1 MGLDRD
7 ATHGTA
13 RDATGDAATGDST
26 GGAVGDTVR
35 RLRDGMGRG
44 VLSFP
49 LTSFHDDGSLDPDGF
64 RAHVAAQ
71 IATAPGALFP
81 ACGTGEFFSLDED
94 EYRQTVTI
102 AVEEAAGRL
111 PVVAGVGYGWA
122 QAARFARIAE
132 QAGADALLVLPHY
145 LVAAPQDGL
154 VAQLEQIAARTRLP
168 LIAYQRG
175 QVAFSAASLRHIV
188 RIPNVIGLKDG
199 HSDLDRLQR
208 LTLAAP
214 EDFLFFNG
222 AATAEIQA
230 RAYATVG
237 VPAYSSAVHAFA
249 PEIANAFFAALHDGD
264 GTDGRDGGGRRG
276 DEGDKTVQRLLRD
289 FYVPFVELRDR
300 VPGYAVSLVKA
311 AARLRGRPVGPVRA
325 PLTEPSPAD
334 LADLATLLTTGL
346 DLVGAAL

>member
-1 MGLDRD
+1 MTLDPD
-7 ATHGTA
+7 TA
-13 RDATGDAATGDST
+13 
-26 GGAVGDTVR
+26 R
-35 RLRDGMGRG
+35 RLRDGMARG

-49 LTSFHDDGSLDPDGF
+49 LTSFHDDGTLDPDGF

-71 IATAPGALFP
+71 IATGPGALFP

-94 EYRQTVTI
+94 EYRQVVTL
-102 AVEEAAGRL
+102 AVEEAGGRL
-111 PVVAGVGYGWA
+111 PVVAGIGYGWA
-122 QAARFARIAE
+122 QAVRFARIAE
-132 QAGADALLVLPHY
+132 EAGADALLVLPHY

-175 QVAFSAASLRHIV
+175 QVAFGVDAFRRVAE
-188 RIPNVIGLKDG
+188 IPGVIGLKDG

-214 EDFLFFNG
+214 EGFLFFNG
-222 AATAEIQA
+222 ASTAEIQA

-249 PEIANAFFAALHDGD
+249 PEIANAFFTALRDGD
-264 GTDGRDGGGRRG
+264 DGTV
-276 DEGDKTVQRLLRD
+276 EKLLRD
-289 FYVPFVELRDR
+289 FYVPLVELRDR

-311 AARLRGRPVGPVRA
+311 AARLRGCPVGPVRA
-325 PLTEPSPAD
+325 PLTDPSAAD
-334 LADLATLLTTGL
+334 LADLERLLASGL
-346 DLVGAAL
+346 DLVGADL

>member
-1 MGLDRD
+1 MNGE
-7 ATHGTA
+7 TET
-13 RDATGDAATGDST
+13 TET
-26 GGAVGDTVR
+26 VVR
-35 RLRDGMGRG
+35 RLRDGMAGG

-64 RAHVAAQ
+64 RTHVAAR
-71 IATAPGALFP
+71 IATAPGAVFP

-94 EYRQTVTI
+94 EYRTVVTI
-102 AVEEAAGRL
+102 AVEEAAGRV

-132 QAGADALLVLPHY
+132 EAGADALLVLPHY

-154 VAQLEQIAARTRLP
+154 VAQLEQLAARTRLP

-175 QVAFSAASLRHIV
+175 QVAFTASSLKRIAA
-188 RIPNVIGLKDG
+188 IPGVIGLKDG

-214 EDFLFFNG
+214 EGFLFFNG
-222 AATAEIQA
+222 ASTAEIQA

-249 PEIANAFFAALHDGD
+249 PEIANAFFTALTDGD
-264 GTDGRDGGGRRG
+264 
-276 DEGDKTVQRLLRD
+276 DKTVERLLRD

-311 AARLRGRPVGPVRA
+311 AARLRGQPVGPVRA
-325 PLTEPSPAD
+325 PLTDPSAAD
-334 LADLATLLTTGL
+334 LAELTTLLATGL

>member
-1 MGLDRD
+1 MS
-7 ATHGTA
+7 AHT
-13 RDATGDAATGDST
+13 
-26 GGAVGDTVR
+26 DTVR
-35 RLRDGMGRG
+35 RLRDGMAQG

-49 LTSFHDDGSLDPDGF
+49 LTSFHEDGTLDPDGF
-64 RAHVAAQ
+64 RTHVAAQ
-71 IATAPGALFP
+71 IATAPGAVFP

-94 EYRQTVTI
+94 EYRTVVTL

-132 QAGADALLVLPHY
+132 EAGADALLVLPHY

-154 VAQLEQIAARTRLP
+154 VGQLARLAERTRLP

-175 QVAFSAASLRHIV
+175 QVAFTAATLRRV
-188 RIPNVIGLKDG
+188 AAVPGVIGLKDG

-214 EDFLFFNG
+214 AGFLFFNG
-222 AATAEIQA
+222 ASTAEIQA

-249 PEIANAFFAALHDGD
+249 PEIANAFFTALRDGD
-264 GTDGRDGGGRRG
+264 HGTL
-276 DEGDKTVQRLLRD
+276 DKLLRD
-289 FYVPFVELRDR
+289 FYVPLVELRDR

-325 PLTEPSPAD
+325 PLTDPGADD
-334 LADLATLLTTGL
+334 LAELTALLTNGL
-346 DLVGAAL
+346 ALVGADL

>member
-1 MGLDRD
+1 M
-7 ATHGTA
+7 
-13 RDATGDAATGDST
+13 
-26 GGAVGDTVR
+26 GGAPDTEAVTR
-35 RLRDGMGRG
+35 RLRDGMTGG

-49 LTSFHDDGSLDPDGF
+49 LTSLHDDGSLDPDGF
-64 RAHVAAQ
+64 RAYVAAQ
-71 IATAPGALFP
+71 LAGAPGAVFP

-94 EYRQTVTI
+94 EYRTVVTVT
-102 AVEEAAGRL
+102 VEEAAGHV

-132 QAGADALLVLPHY
+132 EAGADALLVLPHY

-154 VAQLEQIAARTRLP
+154 VAQLEQLAARTRLP

-175 QVAFSAASLRHIV
+175 QVAFGVDALR
-188 RIPNVIGLKDG
+188 RITEIPGVIGLKDG

-230 RAYATVG
+230 RAYAAVG

-249 PEIANAFFAALHDGD
+249 PEIANAFFEALRDGD
-264 GTDGRDGGGRRG
+264 DGTV
-276 DEGDKTVQRLLRD
+276 DKLLRD
-289 FYVPFVELRDR
+289 FYVPLVELRDR

-325 PLTEPSPAD
+325 PLTDPSAAD
-334 LADLATLLTTGL
+334 LADLRTLLVTGL

>member
-1 MGLDRD
+1 VGIDTDR
-7 ATHGTA
+7 G
-13 RDATGDAATGDST
+13 
-26 GGAVGDTVR
+26 VVR
-35 RLRDGMGRG
+35 RLRDGMAAG

-49 LTSFHDDGSLDPDGF
+49 LTSFREDGTLDPDGF
-64 RAHVAAQ
+64 RTHVAAQ
-71 IATAPGALFP
+71 LAAAPGAVFP

-94 EYRQTVTI
+94 EYRTVVTV
-102 AVEEAAGRL
+102 AVEEAAGRV

-122 QAARFARIAE
+122 QAVRFARIAE
-132 QAGADALLVLPHY
+132 EAGADALLVLPHY

-154 VAQLEQIAARTRLP
+154 VRQLEEIAARATLP

-175 QVAFSAASLRHIV
+175 QVAFTAASLRRV
-188 RIPNVIGLKDG
+188 AAIPGVIGLKDG

-214 EDFLFFNG
+214 EGFLFFNG

-249 PEIANAFFAALHDGD
+249 PEIANSFFTALRDGD
-264 GTDGRDGGGRRG
+264 G
-276 DEGDKTVQRLLRD
+276 KTVELLLRE
-289 FYVPFVELRDR
+289 FYVPLVELRDR

-325 PLTEPSPAD
+325 PLADPSDRD
-334 LADLATLLTTGL
+334 LVDLGNLLTAGL

>member
-1 MGLDRD
+1 MRVSLDR
-7 ATHGTA
+7 
-13 RDATGDAATGDST
+13 
-26 GGAVGDTVR
+26 DTVR
-35 RLRDGMGRG
+35 RLREGMAHG

-49 LTSFHDDGSLDPDGF
+49 LTSFHADGSLDPDGF
-64 RAHVAAQ
+64 RAHAAAQ
-71 IATAPGALFP
+71 IATAPGAVFP

-94 EYRQTVTI
+94 EYRQVVTI

-111 PVVAGVGYGWA
+111 PVVAGIGYGWA

-132 QAGADALLVLPHY
+132 DAGADALLVLPHY

-154 VAQLEQIAARTRLP
+154 VAQLEHIAARTRLP

-175 QVAFSAASLRHIV
+175 QVAFTAASLR
-188 RIPNVIGLKDG
+188 RIAAIPTVIGLKDG

-214 EDFLFFNG
+214 EGFLFFNG

-230 RAYATVG
+230 RSYAAVG

-249 PEIANAFFAALHDGD
+249 PEIANAFFTALKADEGGGSGGGGD
-264 GTDGRDGGGRRG
+264 GTV
-276 DEGDKTVQRLLRD
+276 EKLLRD
-289 FYVPFVELRDR
+289 FYVPLVELRDR

-325 PLTEPSPAD
+325 PLTDPSGDD
-334 LADLATLLTTGL
+334 LADLKTLLTAGL

>member
-1 MGLDRD
+1 M
-7 ATHGTA
+7 
-13 RDATGDAATGDST
+13 AA
-26 GGAVGDTVR
+26 
-35 RLRDGMGRG
+35 G

-49 LTSFHDDGSLDPDGF
+49 LTSFREDGTLDPDGF

-71 IATAPGALFP
+71 LAAAPGALFP

-94 EYRQTVTI
+94 EYRTVVTV
-102 AVEEAAGRL
+102 AVEEAAGRV

-122 QAARFARIAE
+122 QAVRFARIAE
-132 QAGADALLVLPHY
+132 EAGADALLVLPHY

-154 VAQLEQIAARTRLP
+154 VRQLEEIAARTSLP

-175 QVAFSAASLRHIV
+175 QVAFTAASLRRV
-188 RIPNVIGLKDG
+188 AEIPGVIGLKDG

-214 EDFLFFNG
+214 EGFLFFNG

-249 PEIANAFFAALHDGD
+249 PEIANSFFAALRDGD
-264 GTDGRDGGGRRG
+264 G
-276 DEGDKTVQRLLRD
+276 KTVERLLRE
-289 FYVPFVELRDR
+289 FYVPLVELRDR

-325 PLTEPSPAD
+325 PLTDPSDRD
-334 LADLATLLTTGL
+334 LTDLGNLLTTGL

>member
-1 MGLDRD
+1 M
-7 ATHGTA
+7 A
-13 RDATGDAATGDST
+13 RVA
-26 GGAVGDTVR
+26 GDTQTETVTR
-35 RLRDGMGRG
+35 RLRDGMANG

-49 LTSFHDDGSLDPDGF
+49 LTAFHDDGSLDPEGF

-71 IATAPGALFP
+71 LATAPGALFP

-94 EYRQTVTI
+94 EYRRVVEI
-102 AVEEAAGRL
+102 AVEEAAGRV
-111 PVVAGVGYGWA
+111 PVVAGTGYGWA

-154 VAQLEQIAARTRLP
+154 AAQLEQLAARTRLP
-168 LIAYQRG
+168 IVAYQRG
-175 QVAFSAASLRHIV
+175 QVAYGV
-188 RIPNVIGLKDG
+188 RAFKRIAEIPGVIGLKDG

-214 EDFLFFNG
+214 EGFLFFNG

-230 RAYATVG
+230 RSYAAVG

-249 PEIANAFFAALHDGD
+249 PEIANAFFAALRDGD
-264 GTDGRDGGGRRG
+264 HGTV
-276 DEGDKTVQRLLRD
+276 DKLLRD

-325 PLTEPSPAD
+325 PLAEPSPDD
-334 LADLATLLTTGL
+334 LAGLKTLLTTGL

>member
-1 MGLDRD
+1 MTPDPD
-7 ATHGTA
+7 TA
-13 RDATGDAATGDST
+13 
-26 GGAVGDTVR
+26 R
-35 RLRDGMGRG
+35 RLRDGMARG

-49 LTSFHDDGSLDPDGF
+49 LTSFHDDGTLDPDGF
-64 RAHVAAQ
+64 RAHL
-71 IATAPGALFP
+71 ATQLDRGPGAVFP

-94 EYRQTVTI
+94 EYRQVVTL
-102 AVEEAAGRL
+102 AVQEAGGRV
-111 PVVAGVGYGWA
+111 PVVAGIGYGWA
-122 QAARFARIAE
+122 QAVRFARIAE
-132 QAGADALLVLPHY
+132 DAGADALLVLPHY

-175 QVAFSAASLRHIV
+175 QVAFGADAFR
-188 RIPNVIGLKDG
+188 RITAIPGVIGLKDG

-222 AATAEIQA
+222 ASTAEIQA

-249 PEIANAFFAALHDGD
+249 PEIAGAFFDALREGHEGD
-264 GTDGRDGGGRRG
+264 GLV
-276 DEGDKTVQRLLRD
+276 EKLLRD
-289 FYVPFVELRDR
+289 FYVPLVELRDR

-311 AARLRGRPVGPVRA
+311 AARLRGHPVGPVRA
-325 PLTEPSPAD
+325 PLTDPSDAD
-334 LADLATLLTTGL
+334 LTDLRRLLTTGL
-346 DLVGAAL
+346 DLVGAPL

>member
-1 MGLDRD
+1 MTVSAGP
-7 ATHGTA
+7 
-13 RDATGDAATGDST
+13 
-26 GGAVGDTVR
+26 GAVAH
-35 RLRDGMGRG
+35 RLREGMAGG

-49 LTSFHDDGSLDPDGF
+49 LTSFRDDGTLDPDGF
-64 RAHVAAQ
+64 RAYVADRLA
-71 IATAPGALFP
+71 ASPGAVFP

-94 EYRQTVTI
+94 EYRQVVTV
-102 AVEEAAGRL
+102 AVEEAAGRV
-111 PVVAGVGYGWA
+111 PVVAGIGYGWA

-132 QAGADALLVLPHY
+132 DAGADALLVLPHY

-175 QVAFSAASLRHIV
+175 QVAFTAASLV
-188 RIPNVIGLKDG
+188 RIAALPGVIGLKDG

-249 PEIANAFFAALHDGD
+249 PEIADAFFAALRDDDH
-264 GTDGRDGGGRRG
+264 GTVD
-276 DEGDKTVQRLLRD
+276 TLLRG
-289 FYVPFVELRDR
+289 FYVPLVELRDR

-311 AARLRGRPVGPVRA
+311 AARLRGHRVGPVRA
-325 PLTEPSPAD
+325 PLTDPSPAD
-334 LADLATLLTTGL
+334 LAALTALLTAGL

>member
-1 MGLDRD
+1 MAG
-7 ATHGTA
+7 
-13 RDATGDAATGDST
+13 
-26 GGAVGDTVR
+26 
-35 RLRDGMGRG
+35 G

-64 RAHVAAQ
+64 RTHVAAR
-71 IATAPGALFP
+71 IATAPGAVFP

-94 EYRQTVTI
+94 EYRQVVTI
-102 AVEEAAGRL
+102 TVEEAAGRV

-132 QAGADALLVLPHY
+132 EAGADALLVLPHY
-145 LVAAPQDGL
+145 LVTAPQDGL
-154 VAQLEQIAARTRLP
+154 VAQLEQLATRTRLP

-175 QVAFSAASLRHIV
+175 QVAYGLDAFR
-188 RIPNVIGLKDG
+188 RIAQIPGVIGLKDG

-208 LTLAAP
+208 LTLTAP
-214 EDFLFFNG
+214 EGFLFFNG
-222 AATAEIQA
+222 ASTAEIQA

-249 PEIANAFFAALHDGD
+249 PEIANAFFAALRDGD
-264 GTDGRDGGGRRG
+264 
-276 DEGDKTVQRLLRD
+276 DKTVEKLLRD
-289 FYVPFVELRDR
+289 FYVPLVELRDR

-311 AARLRGRPVGPVRA
+311 AARLRGHPVGPVRA
-325 PLTEPSPAD
+325 PLTDPSAAD
-334 LADLATLLTTGL
+334 LAELTTLLTTGL

>member
-1 MGLDRD
+1 M
-7 ATHGTA
+7 AQ
-13 RDATGDAATGDST
+13 
-26 GGAVGDTVR
+26 
-35 RLRDGMGRG
+35 G

-49 LTSFHDDGSLDPDGF
+49 LTSFHDDGALDPDGF
-64 RAHVAAQ
+64 RTHVAAQ
-71 IATAPGALFP
+71 IATAPGAVFP

-94 EYRQTVTI
+94 EYRQVVTM

-122 QAARFARIAE
+122 QAVRFARIAE
-132 QAGADALLVLPHY
+132 EAGADALLVLPHY

-175 QVAFSAASLRHIV
+175 QVAFTATSLR
-188 RIPNVIGLKDG
+188 RIAALPTVIGVKDG

-214 EDFLFFNG
+214 EGFLFFNG

-249 PEIANAFFAALHDGD
+249 PEIANAFFGALRDGD
-264 GTDGRDGGGRRG
+264 
-276 DEGDKTVQRLLRD
+276 DKTVERLLRD
-289 FYVPFVELRDR
+289 FYVPLVELRDR

-325 PLTEPSPAD
+325 PLTDPSPAD
-334 LADLATLLTTGL
+334 LADLTALLTVGL

>member
-1 MGLDRD
+1 MAG
-7 ATHGTA
+7 
-13 RDATGDAATGDST
+13 
-26 GGAVGDTVR
+26 
-35 RLRDGMGRG
+35 G

-49 LTSFHDDGSLDPDGF
+49 LTSFRDDGSLDPDGF
-64 RAHVAAQ
+64 RRHVADR
-71 IATAPGALFP
+71 IATGPGALFP

-94 EYRQTVTI
+94 EYRQVVTI
-102 AVEEAAGRL
+102 AAEEAAGRL
-111 PVVAGVGYGWA
+111 PVVAGTGYGWA
-122 QAARFARIAE
+122 QAVRFARVAE
-132 QAGADALLVLPHY
+132 EAGADALLVLPHY

-175 QVAFSAASLRHIV
+175 QVTLTAASV
-188 RIPNVIGLKDG
+188 RRVAALPTVIGLKDG

-214 EDFLFFNG
+214 AGFLFFNG

-249 PEIANAFFAALHDGD
+249 PEIANAFFTAL
-264 GTDGRDGGGRRG
+264 RDG
-276 DEGDKTVQRLLRD
+276 DEGTVDKLLRD

-300 VPGYAVSLVKA
+300 VPGYGVSLVKA
-311 AARLRGRPVGPVRA
+311 AARLRGHPVGPVRA
-325 PLTEPSPAD
+325 PLTDPSAAD
-334 LADLATLLTTGL
+334 LADLEPLLTAGL
-346 DLVGAAL
+346 DLVGATL

>member
-1 MGLDRD
+1 MAD
-7 ATHGTA
+7 
-13 RDATGDAATGDST
+13 
-26 GGAVGDTVR
+26 
-35 RLRDGMGRG
+35 G

-49 LTSFHDDGSLDPDGF
+49 LTAFRDDGTLDPDGF
-64 RAHVAAQ
+64 RAHVAGRLA
-71 IATAPGALFP
+71 AAPGAVFP

-94 EYRQTVTI
+94 EYRQVVTI
-102 AVEEAAGRL
+102 TVEEAAGRV
-111 PVVAGVGYGWA
+111 PVVAGIGYGWA
-122 QAARFARIAE
+122 QAVRFARIAE
-132 QAGADALLVLPHY
+132 DAGADALLVLPHY

-154 VAQLEQIAARTRLP
+154 VAQLEQIAARTPLP

-175 QVAFSAASLRHIV
+175 QVAFTADSLRRV
-188 RIPNVIGLKDG
+188 AALPNVIGLKDG

-222 AATAEIQA
+222 ASTAEIQA

-249 PEIANAFFAALHDGD
+249 PEIAGAFFTAL
-264 GTDGRDGGGRRG
+264 R
-276 DEGDKTVQRLLRD
+276 EGDHGTVDKLLRD

-311 AARLRGRPVGPVRA
+311 AARLRGHRVGPVRA
-325 PLTEPSPAD
+325 PLTDPSPAD
-334 LADLATLLTTGL
+334 LSALTAVLTAGL
-346 DLVGAAL
+346 DLVGGAP

>member
-1 MGLDRD
+1 MSLDR
-7 ATHGTA
+7 
-13 RDATGDAATGDST
+13 
-26 GGAVGDTVR
+26 DTVR
-35 RLRDGMGRG
+35 RLREGMAQG

-49 LTSFHDDGSLDPDGF
+49 LTSFHADGSLDPDGF

-71 IATAPGALFP
+71 IATAPGAVFP

-94 EYRQTVTI
+94 EYRRVVTI

-111 PVVAGVGYGWA
+111 PVVAGIGYGWA

-132 QAGADALLVLPHY
+132 EAGADALLVLPHY

-154 VAQLEQIAARTRLP
+154 VAQLEHIAERTRLP

-175 QVAFSAASLRHIV
+175 QVAFTAASLR
-188 RIPNVIGLKDG
+188 RIAAIPTVIGLKDG

-214 EDFLFFNG
+214 EGFLFFNG

-249 PEIANAFFAALHDGD
+249 PEIANAFFTALK
-264 GTDGRDGGGRRG
+264 DGRDGGDG
-276 DEGDKTVQRLLRD
+276 TVEKLLRD
-289 FYVPFVELRDR
+289 FYVPLVELRDR

-325 PLTEPSPAD
+325 PLTDPSDAD
-334 LADLATLLTTGL
+334 LAQLKALLTTGL

>member
-1 MGLDRD
+1 M
-7 ATHGTA
+7 A
-13 RDATGDAATGDST
+13 
-26 GGAVGDTVR
+26 
-35 RLRDGMGRG
+35 RG

-49 LTSFHDDGSLDPDGF
+49 LTSFHDDGTLDPDGF

-71 IATAPGALFP
+71 LAWEPGAVFP

-94 EYRQTVTI
+94 EYRQVVTL
-102 AVEEAAGRL
+102 AVEEAAGRV
-111 PVVAGVGYGWA
+111 PVVAGIGYGWA
-122 QAARFARIAE
+122 QAVRFARIAE
-132 QAGADALLVLPHY
+132 EAGADALLVLPHY

-175 QVAFSAASLRHIV
+175 QVAFGVSAFRRVAQ
-188 RIPNVIGLKDG
+188 IPGVIGLKDG

-214 EDFLFFNG
+214 ENFLFFNG
-222 AATAEIQA
+222 ASTAEIQA

-249 PEIANAFFAALHDGD
+249 PEIANAFFTALRDGD
-264 GTDGRDGGGRRG
+264 TGAGTV
-276 DEGDKTVQRLLRD
+276 EKLLRD
-289 FYVPFVELRDR
+289 FYVPLVELRDR

-325 PLTEPSPAD
+325 PLTDPSDAD
-334 LADLATLLTTGL
+334 LADLRLLLTTGL